1 MPPLTTSFRYPGGL
15 GFLPLPL
22 ARHQVSSLESHG
34 PGRRYTLGLSVYGV
48 LGVPLAAAYV
58 NGPSAEFDDYADE
71 WI

>member
-1 MPPLTTSFRYPGGL
+1 MAQIADTHWA
-15 GFLPLPL
+15 FL
-22 ARHQVSSLESHG
+22 ASGNR
-34 PGRRYTLGLSVYGV
+34 V